1 MFKNWWNNIKSWFS
15 DLFHGNLK
23 FGYGSKDWQGK
34 SSWEELHDRQDV
46 MLDQAQA
53 NNELT
58 STPYSGADS
67 VNDLYANYNAVG
79 GTAFNSLVNK
89 YAEAGITG
97 QQAALNEMQLD
108 NQRRQYA
115 FQVQGMD
122 EAGLNPALMY
132 ESGATTAPS
141 APAPTAGA
149 SMSEIIQLML
159 ADKQA
164 RLLKAQT
171 DNTEAD
177 TDKKKAETENMNLIN
192 KYYPDLTD
200 SQIKKIMSD
209 IGINDE
215 RIKEIQSQVN
225 LNELDVQLKGI
236 EKCIKQA
243 EADESSAY
251 YKATREL
258 QEAKTEEARNSA
270 REKLADALMKEIEGE
285 YERNTNTK
293 MSSSSLLAIASALGT
308 IFSNSDH
315 FTNWFR
321 RNIYDKDKEYG
332 WIIEKLQEWSDSRF
346 AKKAEI
352 AGASR
357 YGGSRD

>member
-1 MFKNWWNNIKSWFS
+1 MATWYNASGW
-15 DLFHGNLK
+15 
-23 FGYGSKDWQGK
+23 GK
-34 SSWEELHDRQDV
+34 SNDKWYTKLMKGLNWAFNPNHEWFDYDSWNENSTVGKISNFL
-46 MLDQAQA
+46 
-53 NNELT
+53 NNAVDAAGTAVTQLADPEQLT
-58 STPYSGADS
+58 SWVNSQTGAHLTGS
-67 VNDLYANYNAVG
+67 Q
-79 GTAFNSLVNK
+79 K
-89 YAEAGITG
+89 EA
-97 QQAALNEMQLD
+97 NEMAMQ
-108 NQRRQYA
+108 NQEDIYQRQ
-115 FQVQGMD
+115 VTGMQN
-122 EAGLNPALMY
+122 AGLNPALMY
-132 ESGATTAPS
+132 QSGASSAPS
-141 APAPTAGA
+141 PVQGNTAI
-149 SMSEIIQLML
+149 SNMSDMMQALLLE
-159 ADKQA
+159 KQSN
-164 RLLKAQT
+164 LLQAQT
-171 DNTEAD
+171 DNTVAD

-215 RIKEIQSQVN
+215 RIREIQSQVN
-225 LNELDVQLKGI
+225 LNELEAQLKAI
-236 EKCIKQA
+236 ETRIRAA
-243 EADESSAY
+243 EANESSAY

-315 FTNWFR
+315 FNNWFR